1 MRQRGGAPFLANALG
16 FLHFKRFI
24 SQKLT
29 PSMSYQYWS
38 MICLVVAAVAL
49 CLELF
54 LPSAGILGLIAVALM
69 VASISTA
76 FLHSLYFGALI
87 VFVIVVA
94 TPFLFA
100 AAVRI
105 WPHTPIGKSILIGD
119 RNKEDV
125 LPKGSYYKRVE
136 SQAGQTGTAKTKM
149 YPSGIV
155 LIDGEPFD
163 AVSNGFPIE
172 AGDRIRVISVKGNRL
187 HVQKIQDDETQSPT
201 DTSTKEPTKD
211 KLTQTMEDLGMEDF
225 DLDAPQ
231 E

>member
-1 MRQRGGAPFLANALG
+1 
-16 FLHFKRFI
+16 
-24 SQKLT
+24 
-29 PSMSYQYWS
+29 MSYQYWS
-38 MICLVVAAVAL
+38 MISLVVAAVAL

-119 RNKEDV
+119 RNEEDV
-125 LPKGSYYKRVE
+125 LPKGSYYKNVA
-136 SQAGQTGTAKTKM
+136 SQAGQIGTAKTKM

-155 LIDGEPFD
+155 LIDGVPFD

-172 AGDRIRVISVKGNRL
+172 AGDRIKVISVKGNRL
-187 HVQKIQDDETQSPT
+187 HVQKIQDDDAQGSS
-201 DTSTKEPTKD
+201 DTEEPSKD
-211 KLTQTMEDLGMEDF
+211 KLNQTMEDLGMEDF
-225 DLDAPQ
+225 DLGAPK